1 MSDLPRK
8 MFLAETAAVREHLAE
23 QEQQATA
30 KAEAA
35 LAPLKVKAR
44 ELEARRLAE
53 HRAAVLRE
61 AADRIDNEELPHD
74 YVDMF
79 DNGARWAAKLL
90 RRMADETAT
99 ETPAAA
105 YSDGN
110 GPAYCIGCTP
120 AVGADVPLTA
130 DDVGP
135 SDRCR
140 SCGRHVV
147 DVAAA
152 GARQGEPPQP
162 SLRDQHRAAWAALTP
177 DQQTARLAELDN
189 DQQDGAQP

>member
-35 LAPLKVKAR
+35 LAPLKAKAR

-61 AADRIDNEELPHD
+61 AADALDAGMERFFSEWPDEPRNSPYALGQRD
-74 YVDMF
+74 
-79 DNGARWAAKLL
+79 AANAL

-99 ETPAAA
+99 ETPKE
-105 YSDGN
+105 
-110 GPAYCIGCTP
+110 
-120 AVGADVPLTA
+120 
-130 DDVGP
+130 
-135 SDRCR
+135 
-140 SCGRHVV
+140 
-147 DVAAA
+147 
-152 GARQGEPPQP
+152 Q
-162 SLRDQHRAAWAALTP
+162 
-177 DQQTARLAELDN
+177 
-189 DQQDGAQP
+189 